1 MGPNAGL
8 LPHLESNDEIEKPP
22 SVDSESSDYHI
33 RPADTSRL
41 RGKRRFGYVAKLAL
55 LVATLVFFIA
65 VFAYLRIAVKS
76 PQNTK
81 CVDPVKR
88 REWRQL
94 TSTERSDYITAVKCL
109 HDLTSR
115 VSGHAKLSDDF
126 GWTHSMAGTYS
137 MDWTFL
143 TILPIT
149 WLQLTIFKHI
159 TLRRSFLGIG
169 TLYTSTKS
177 TFNKISVIW
186 DPVTGFGGDGQGND
200 TVYIG
205 SCIRDG
211 PFSDYVV
218 SFYNFT
224 YNPHCLSRGIG
235 RDNGQ
240 PHKFSG
246 ADVTP
251 AAISTV
257 MQEKTFFNFSI
268 ALENGPHATIP
279 HLVNGDFF
287 SFEAPNESSD
297 PDPLFILHHA
307 QLDRLWWKWQ
317 RTGPGRDTEYNG
329 PKERYSKLIGG
340 IDDVLPMRG
349 LGPDITIRDTF
360 DTQSGLFCYTY

>member
-1 MGPNAGL
+1 MSCLTISVPNYL
-8 LPHLESNDEIEKPP
+8 SHLILII
-22 SVDSESSDYHI
+22 VTSSSYWDWSI
-33 RPADTSRL
+33 D
-41 RGKRRFGYVAKLAL
+41 
-55 LVATLVFFIA
+55 
-65 VFAYLRIAVKS
+65 
-76 PQNTK
+76 
-81 CVDPVKR
+81 
-88 REWRQL
+88 
-94 TSTERSDYITAVKCL
+94 
-109 HDLTSR
+109 
-115 VSGHAKLSDDF
+115 SDD
-126 GWTHSMAGTYS
+126 
-137 MDWTFL
+137 L
-143 TILPIT
+143 LE
-149 WLQLTIFKHI
+149 
-159 TLRRSFLGIG
+159 
-169 TLYTSTKS
+169 
-177 TFNKISVIW
+177 SVIW

-287 SFEAPNESSD
+287 SFEAPNGKTLPKQIGPIS
-297 PDPLFILHHA
+297 FMC
-307 QLDRLWWKWQ
+307 QLREMANQSLPTQIHCLYCIMPSWIDSGGSGNEL
-317 RTGPGRDTEYNG
+317 GRD
-329 PKERYSKLIGG
+329 
-340 IDDVLPMRG
+340 V
-349 LGPDITIRDTF
+349 
-360 DTQSGLFCYTY
+360 TQSITDQRNDTPS